1 MTQLPPL
8 LYDQRKTDA
17 EHLRLLAIFHFV
29 VAGLAFAGVGFL
41 FLHYL
46 VMHTFLADPEI
57 WKNAPNSNGPPPEI
71 LFDVFKWF
79 YVIIGVLFA
88 AGAIA
93 NLLSGLWIRKRKNRV
108 FSLIIAGINCIQFP
122 FGTALGV
129 FTLVV
134 LLRDSVRESYEAQE

>member
-1 MTQLPPL
+1 M
-8 LYDQRKTDA
+8 
-17 EHLRLLAIFHFV
+17 AIFHFV
-29 VAGLAFAGVGFL
+29 VAGLAFAGLGFL

-46 VMHTFLADPEI
+46 VVHTFLADPGI
-57 WKNAPNSNGPPPEI
+57 WKNNPNSGGPPPEI
-71 LFDVFKWF
+71 LFDIFKWF
-79 YVIIGVLFA
+79 YVVIGALFT

-134 LLRDSVRESYEAQE
+134 LLRDSVRESYEAQEMPSLS